1 MTDTTVA
8 RSTLDVLLAGDGQ
21 DAAFTAQVAAVMR
34 RHLLVLRRNPA
45 LVAVSLLGPVSLVLM
60 FGYVFG
66 GAIAGADIAAYRD
79 SLIAGALVLTAGTSL
94 VIVAGDTARDLRRGM
109 TPRTLT
115 MPVSRLAVLLGAALV
130 QLLASVIL
138 YAVMLGVGTLTGW
151 RWHAG
156 VVSALG
162 GLGLLVLFGFALTWL
177 GIQLGLVIRDEQVI
191 QQLASLILGGV
202 LFSNAM
208 VPVETMPG
216 VARAIAELNPFSAV
230 VSALRVQF
238 GSGALPDGPWPLAH
252 PILATVGWS
261 VLLLLVFVPAT
272 TRRLARQG

>member
-8 RSTLDVLLAGDGQ
+8 PTTLDSVPAGDSP
-21 DAAFTAQVAAVMR
+21 DASFVAQVGAVMR

-45 LVAVSLLGPVSLVLM
+45 LVAVSLVGPVSLVLM

-79 SLIAGALVLTAGTSL
+79 SLVAGALVLTAGTNL
-94 VIVAGDTARDLRRGM
+94 VIVAADTARDLRRGL
-109 TPRTLT
+109 TPRMLA

-130 QLLASVIL
+130 QLMASIVL
-138 YAVMLGVGTLTGW
+138 YVVMLGVGALTGW
-151 RWHAG
+151 RWHEG
-156 VVSALG
+156 VLPALG

-177 GIQLGLVIRDEQVI
+177 GIQLGLAIRDEQVI

-208 VPVETMPG
+208 VPVETMPS
-216 VARAIAELNPFSAV
+216 VARAIAEWNPFSAV

-238 GSGALPDGPWPLAH
+238 GSGAVPDGPWPLAN
-252 PILATVGWS
+252 PVLATIGWS
-261 VLLLLVFVPAT
+261 VLLLLVFVPAA